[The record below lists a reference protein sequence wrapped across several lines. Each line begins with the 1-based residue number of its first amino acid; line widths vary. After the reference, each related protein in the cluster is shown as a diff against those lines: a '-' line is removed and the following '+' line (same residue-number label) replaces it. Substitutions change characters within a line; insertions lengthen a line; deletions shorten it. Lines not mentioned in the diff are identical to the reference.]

1 MSNKIPCFFLSGK
14 KEVLR
19 CMYKKAFVGALLF
32 LLSFD
37 AFGHYVYDFPY
48 ERVVVG
54 GLRSTA
60 GYLNAP
66 AYGVTIGGTFIY
78 APESCNVFDRVWLM
92 MQGGIQLDYMA
103 SHAEKC
109 LDLQEVE
116 CADRFFS
123 VSMPLNLGICF
134 GDVGCSIDPYMGIDA
149 RLNMIAKS
157 HADGYGRIDY
167 FDDLNA
173 KRFQLG
179 LNAGV
184 DVNLFFLYL
193 GYRFTKDL
201 TDFIPGEH
209 SRNSCHRIFVGFNLL
224 FW

>member
-19 CMYKKAFVGALLF
+19 RMYKKAFVGALLF

-37 AFGHYVYDFPY
+37 ALGHYDFDPPY
-48 ERVVVG
+48 GRVVVG

-60 GYLNAP
+60 SYLNAP
-66 AYGVTIGGTFIY
+66 AYGVTIGGTFIHV
-78 APESCNVFDRVWLM
+78 PEFRFGSHLIGLM
-92 MQGGIQLDYMA
+92 MQGGLQLDYMA

-109 LDLQEVE
+109 LDLQEIE
-116 CADRFFS
+116 CADRFAS
-123 VSMPLNLGICF
+123 VSMPLNLGLCL
-134 GDVGCSIDPYMGIDA
+134 GDIGCSIDPYMGIDA

-157 HADGYGRIDY
+157 HADGFGRIDY

-179 LNAGV
+179 VNAGV
-184 DVNLFFLYL
+184 DVNLLFLYL

-209 SRNSCHRIFVGFNLL
+209 SRNSCHRIFVGFNF